1 MATLP
6 SRRGI
11 LAGGLAAG
19 LYPLAAQ
26 ARIAPAAMQPL
37 ISVGYRPVDADEKGL
52 WQACDQLE
60 RDLARSNLLV
70 PSPALHDYT
79 MGVVGRLLGDRA
91 REVRAYIVRDPDFN
105 ASMAPN
111 GMLMVHTGLLARA
124 RNEAHYAA
132 VLGHEAGHYLRR
144 HQVSGWRD
152 RKLKSGAI
160 AFVTAGSMVAAGAT
174 AQAGGNPRGWIDLA
188 NSVNR
193 SLALSIYSFNRA
205 QESEADAFSVRLMA
219 EAGYPPAA
227 AAEIWR
233 NYSDERRASAAARGK
248 SYRDSSRSALS
259 THPATDDRMLD
270 LSASAREIV
279 AADLPGSGLYDD
291 RRAAWNAA
299 VGPLRPQLLE
309 EQVKLNDPGASLY
322 LIEAQAAQG
331 WDGLLRFYQG
341 EVYRLRGEAGDDQRA
356 AAAYA
361 DATALPDAPAE
372 AWRAHGYAL
381 LKAGRTEDGRT
392 ALARYLS
399 LKPAAGDAAMVR
411 FSIGG

>member
-6 SRRGI
+6 SRRAI

-26 ARIAPAAMQPL
+26 ARIAPASMQPL
-37 ISVGYRPVDADEKGL
+37 TSVGYRPVDVDEKGL
-52 WQACDQLE
+52 WQACDPFE
-60 RDLARSNLLV
+60 RELARSNLLV

-79 MGVVGRLLGDRA
+79 IGVVSRLLGDRA

-111 GMLMVHTGLLARA
+111 GMLMVHTGLLVRA

-144 HQVSGWRD
+144 HSVAGWRD
-152 RKLKSGAI
+152 RKLKTGAM
-160 AFVTAGSMVAAGAT
+160 AFITVGSMAATGAT
-174 AQAGGNPRGWIDLA
+174 ARAGGNPRGWIDLA

-193 SLALSIYSFNRA
+193 SLALSIYSFSRE
-205 QESEADAFSVRLMA
+205 QESEADAFGVRLMA

-233 NYSDERRASAAARGK
+233 NYGDERRASAATRGK
-248 SYRDSSRSALS
+248 RYRDFSRSALS

-270 LSASAREIV
+270 LNASAREIV
-279 AADLPGSGLYDD
+279 AIDLPGGGTYDD
-291 RRAAWNAA
+291 RRAAWDDA
-299 VGPLRPQLLE
+299 VGPLRPQLLD

-322 LIEAQAAQG
+322 LIEAQAAKG
-331 WDGLLRFYQG
+331 WDGVLRFYQG
-341 EVYRLRGEAGDDQRA
+341 EVYRLRDEAGDDQRA
-356 AAAYA
+356 ATAYA
-361 DATALPDAPAE
+361 AATALPDAPAE

-381 LKAGRTEDGRT
+381 LKAGRSEDGRS

-399 LKPAAGDAAMVR
+399 LKPAAGDAAMIR
-411 FSIGG
+411 FSMGG